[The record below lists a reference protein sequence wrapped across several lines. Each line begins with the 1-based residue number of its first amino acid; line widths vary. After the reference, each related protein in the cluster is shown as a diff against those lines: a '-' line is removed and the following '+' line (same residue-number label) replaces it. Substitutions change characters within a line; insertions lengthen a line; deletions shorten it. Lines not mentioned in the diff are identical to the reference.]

1 MNNSILHFLN
11 THKTLIAQI
20 VLVILFIGILAW
32 GALMTSPSLTFM
44 QAEKDDHIPD
54 EEEIPPPVPTPN
66 LTTTPVE
73 FTPNQNE
80 TDGIIF
86 AGIVLVLII
95 VAGTLGV
102 IRSKG

>member
-1 MNNSILHFLN
+1 MNHPFLHFLN
-11 THKTLIAQI
+11 THKTLLAQI
-20 VLVILFIGILAW
+20 VLVILFVGILAW
-32 GALMTSPSLTFM
+32 GALMTTPSLTFM
-44 QAEKDDHIPD
+44 QAENDDQIQEED
-54 EEEIPPPVPTPN
+54 EILPTEIPAD

-95 VAGTLGV
+95 VVGTLGV
-102 IRSKG
+102 IRGKG

>member
-1 MNNSILHFLN
+1 MNKSILHFFN
-11 THKTLIAQI
+11 THKTLLAQI

-32 GALMTSPSLTFM
+32 GAFMTSPSLTFM

-54 EEEIPPPVPTPN
+54 EEEIATPVPTPN

-73 FTPNQNE
+73 FTPNQSE

-95 VAGTLGV
+95 VIGTLGV
-102 IRSKG
+102 IRGKG